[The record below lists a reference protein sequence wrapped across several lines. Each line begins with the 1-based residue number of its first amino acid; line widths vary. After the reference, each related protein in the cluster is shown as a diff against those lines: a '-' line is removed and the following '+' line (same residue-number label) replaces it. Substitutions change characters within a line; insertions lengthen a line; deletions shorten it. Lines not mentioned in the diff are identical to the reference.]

1 MPLYVDFLQKE
12 TPEFRTWSSTKAYN
26 VLKALFSKLNELR
39 DNHEPDAHCLRSAHN
54 NLAHHYRLNKN
65 KEYVSLLCTSDIEDA
80 MHRLELAEARDDK
93 EES

>member
-1 MPLYVDFLQKE
+1 MNQTIPRRDLNPWFLARMSLEQPCE
-12 TPEFRTWSSTKAYN
+12 STRHPWGQG
-26 VLKALFSKLNELR
+26 L
-39 DNHEPDAHCLRSAHN
+39 
-54 NLAHHYRLNKN
+54 YRLNKN

>member
-12 TPEFRTWSSTKAYN
+12 TLEFRTWSSTKAYN